1 VLFLRLVVFLVTGG
15 FLRCLGGL
23 LDTERVVVLGGVV
36 DLVLEVRC
44 WWWSIAWKVR
54 GTYRACLCISDC
66 SYDEKLLREYTRRF
80 EHKYVLLNGV

>member
-1 VLFLRLVVFLVTGG
+1 VLFLRLVVFLISGG

-44 WWWSIAWKVR
+44 QRGKVMMKAR
-54 GTYRACLCISDC
+54 ERTYLA
-66 SYDEKLLREYTRRF
+66 
-80 EHKYVLLNGV
+80 